1 MPIQPPNGD
10 PGYSNASERSRA
22 ANDRIAHRAEV
33 LAFVSAVPFIC
44 ECSDGSC
51 REPMPLSL
59 EAYAGARER
68 PVEFLTLPEHRLTPG
83 RLVRKS
89 EQVWVH
95 IAGF

>member
-1 MPIQPPNGD
+1 MPIQPPNGE

-22 ANDRIAHRAEV
+22 SNDRIASKAAA

-44 ECSDGSC
+44 ECSDSSC

-59 EAYAGARER
+59 EAYAEGRER
-68 PVEFLTLPEHRLTPG
+68 SGEFLTLPEHRLTPG
-83 RLVRKS
+83 RVVRKS